1 MTTKTTDPSMSGV
14 SSFVA
19 ELDRLSLGE
28 ALTVLHGGL
37 ERIVERTSTPEAVSE
52 FARYRV
58 PAATKSAEAHA
69 VSNAEEGA
77 VHGERHCTLPA
88 LLETTQRMAAVVA
101 GVQSRLDGFTA
112 DAFHSLRDRSELLG
126 LPAKGKIGYRDP
138 REFLQD
144 ATRISRF
151 EATRRTRQAEDFRP
165 HVSGTKAT
173 DDASGQQDEATAGRL
188 GALLPAVSARF
199 AAAQIDTGRLAL
211 LRSAVERVEKQAR
224 VAGAGRDVVERLLRD
239 ADEQLARAA
248 SEDTYDEF
256 RAAVKHWSLLTVRAV
271 SEDPITSAE
280 RQAEEQR
287 ALVYVGQRGAL
298 HDWMISTPQDGHEAL
313 CALQSAATN
322 PRRPQSVIGPDEP
335 EHAEAA
341 GAAQGDADGATDGDD
356 VEAESPADGRSREQR
371 VHDAFFGVL
380 RAGWSASDQGG
391 SSSGGP
397 QLIVT
402 AGITT
407 LLGLAHRDGL
417 LDEEFDPQ
425 LLANGTTEDLMVSA
439 GFSGSGGAGVL
450 RRMLCTAEVT
460 PVVLGTKSEV
470 LDVGRK
476 HRLFTPA
483 QRRALVARDGGCAA
497 PGCTFP
503 AAWCEAHHVT
513 EWVKGGATSVDNG
526 VLLCSHHHHAVH
538 EGMWEIEM
546 VDHVPWF
553 TATAR
558 LNSLERDR
566 QPRRNTYWK
575 PGRATQPRSP
585 DSDAEPGASSDP
597 AASAGA
603 PSPPAA

>member
-1 MTTKTTDPSMSGV
+1 MTTNPSTSV
-14 SSFVA
+14 ASSIVA

-28 ALTVLHGGL
+28 ALTVLHRGL
-37 ERIVERTSTPEAVSE
+37 ERIAERTSTPDAVAE

-58 PAATKSAEAHA
+58 PDTAGPSEAGAATEDGQ
-69 VSNAEEGA
+69 VS

-112 DAFHSLRDRSELLG
+112 DAFHSPRDRSELLG
-126 LPAKGKIGYRDP
+126 LPAQGKVGYRDP

-165 HVSGTKAT
+165 H
-173 DDASGQQDEATAGRL
+173 ASGVEAADDVSARPDEATAGRL
-188 GALLPAVSARF
+188 GALLPTVSARF
-199 AAAQIDTGRLAL
+199 AAAQIDAGRLAL

-224 VAGAGRDVVERLLRD
+224 VAGAARDVVERLLRD

-248 SEDTYDEF
+248 SEDSYDEF

-271 SEDPITSAE
+271 SEDPIISAE

-322 PRRPQSVIGPDEP
+322 PRRPQSVVGPDDADPGEP
-335 EHAEAA
+335 TSDAQGAA
-341 GAAQGDADGATDGDD
+341 GGFVDGGGAE
-356 VEAESPADGRSREQR
+356 VEPPADGRSREQR

-380 RAGWSASDQGG
+380 RAGWGASDQGG

-417 LDEEFDPQ
+417 LDDEFDPQ

-439 GFSGSGGAGVL
+439 GYSGSAGAGVL

-553 TATAR
+553 AATAR

-575 PGRATQPRSP
+575 PGRATQPCSP
-585 DSDAEPGASSDP
+585 DSGAEPGASSDP
-597 AASAGA
+597 AASEGA